1 MRKTHK
7 KNSRIPEFHIIYGIN
22 GCTEVLGAKHL
33 VVMNVDMMKVGNAS
47 RKTSLTN
54 LLSNFKGRVNNL
66 PKDQFL
72 RKYPGL
78 RTQGVVVQFR
88 GEVYRKLPSF
98 KNADPNLFLLVLD
111 NIEDPQNLGQIIR
124 TAECGGV
131 DGIIISEHHS
141 VDLTQTVMQ
150 VSQGAFVHIP
160 IYKCT
165 NLKNQLN
172 ELKKDG
178 FWIVALENSIKAKK
192 WFDIDM
198 KGKMAVVLG
207 SEGKGIRQLVLNT
220 CDFHATIPMKGKI
233 SSLNVSATVS
243 AMVFERLRQIS
254 D

>member
-1 MRKTHK
+1 MK
-7 KNSRIPEFHIIYGIN
+7 KSFKKKSKFPDYHVIYGMN
-22 GCTEVLGAKHL
+22 GCEQVLRAKHL
-33 VVMNVDMMKVGNAS
+33 QIMNIDVMKEGNAI
-47 RKTSLTN
+47 RKSS
-54 LLSNFKGRVNNL
+54 LSNELGRFKGRVNNL
-66 PKDQFL
+66 PKDQYL
-72 RKYPGL
+72 KKYTGL
-78 RTQGVVVQFR
+78 RTQGIVVQFK
-88 GEVYRKLPSF
+88 GEVYKKLTSF
-98 KNADPNLFLLVLD
+98 KNTDPNLFLLILD

-131 DGIIISEHHS
+131 DGIIIPEHHS
-141 VDLTQTVMQ
+141 VGLTQTAMQ

-165 NLKNQLN
+165 NLRNQLN

-178 FWIVALENSIKAKK
+178 FWTVALENSIKAKK

-198 KGKMAVVLG
+198 KGKIAVVLG

-233 SSLNVSATVS
+233 NSLNVSATVS

-254 D
+254 N